1 MVEKFMEIA
10 LSEAR
15 LAEREEE
22 IPVGAV
28 IVCNGE
34 VIAKAHN
41 MREQLKDPTAHAE
54 ILAIRKAA
62 KTLGDWRL
70 SNCEIYVTLE
80 PCPMCASAILL
91 ARIPKIYFGAYDFE
105 NGACGSKMNIPITFP
120 VFGYKAEV
128 VGGIMKDQCRKVLQE
143 FFKKRRNRYNKKRRD
158 G

>member
-1 MVEKFMEIA
+1 MEIA

-15 LAEREEE
+15 LAEKEEE

>member
-15 LAEREEE
+15 LAEKEEE